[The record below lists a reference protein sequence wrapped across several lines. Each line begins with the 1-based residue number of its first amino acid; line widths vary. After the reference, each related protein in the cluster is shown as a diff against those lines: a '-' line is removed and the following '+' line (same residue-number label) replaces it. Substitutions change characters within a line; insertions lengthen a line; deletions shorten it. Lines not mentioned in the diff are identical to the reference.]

1 VTFDWD
7 RHWWL
12 IIILAALAVPIVQA
26 IFEPWN
32 RYLRYRRQRDAMETL
47 KVYAAQ
53 GREPPPAVLAA
64 LGGRPFRWRAAAE
77 TVADAATAKADDKW
91 TRRQARRERRFE
103 YRMAGEPLR
112 RWNWAIFA
120 ASVTLGFGLAW
131 RYAHLNNDAY
141 LIVAIIAGALT
152 LAGVVTALLATFWRI
167 D

>member
-1 VTFDWD
+1 MNFDWD

-12 IIILAALAVPIVQA
+12 IIVLAVFAVPIVQA

-32 RYLRYRRQRDAMETL
+32 RYLRYRRQRDAIDAL

-53 GREPPPAVLAA
+53 GKEPPPAVLDA
-64 LGGRPFRWRAAAE
+64 LGGRRFRWQAAAE
-77 TVADAATAKADDKW
+77 TVADVTARASDRRS
-91 TRRQARRERRFE
+91 RRQDRWEQRWQ
-103 YRMAGEPLR
+103 YRSASEPLR

-120 ASVTLGFGLAW
+120 GAVTVGFGFAW
-131 RYAHLNNDAY
+131 HYAHQNNDAY

-152 LAGVVTALLATFWRI
+152 VAGVFTALLATFWRI

>member
-7 RHWWL
+7 KHWWL

-32 RYLRYRRQRDAMETL
+32 RYLRYRRQRDAIDAL

-53 GREPPPAVLAA
+53 GREPPPAVLDA
-64 LGGRPFRWRAAAE
+64 LGGRRFRWQAAAE
-77 TVADAATAKADDKW
+77 TVADAATAKAADKRS
-91 TRRQARRERRFE
+91 RRQDRWERRWE
-103 YRMAGEPLR
+103 YRNAAEPLR

-120 ASVTLGFGLAW
+120 GAVTLGFSLAW
-131 RYAHLNNDAY
+131 RYGHQNNDAY

-152 LAGVVTALLATFWRI
+152 AAGVVTALLATFWRI

>member
-1 VTFDWD
+1 MTFDWD

-12 IIILAALAVPIVQA
+12 IIILAAFAVPIVQA

-32 RYLRYRRQRDAMETL
+32 RYLRYRRQRDAIDAL

-53 GREPPPAVLAA
+53 GKEPPPAVLDA
-64 LGGRPFRWRAAAE
+64 LGGRRFRWQAAAE
-77 TVADAATAKADDKW
+77 SVAEAATTKAADRRD
-91 TRRQARRERRFE
+91 RRQDRWERRWQ
-103 YRMAGEPLR
+103 YRSASEPLR

-120 ASVTLGFGLAW
+120 GAVTAGFGFAW
-131 RYAHLNNDAY
+131 RYAHQNNDAY

-152 LAGVVTALLATFWRI
+152 VAGVITALLATFWRI

>member
-1 VTFDWD
+1 MTFDWD
-7 RHWWL
+7 KHWWL

-32 RYLRYRRQRDAMETL
+32 RYLRYRRQRDAIDAL

-53 GREPPPAVLAA
+53 GREPPPAVLDA
-64 LGGRPFRWRAAAE
+64 LGGRRFRWQAAAE
-77 TVADAATAKADDKW
+77 TVAEAATAKASDRRS
-91 TRRQARRERRFE
+91 RRQDRWERRWQ
-103 YRMAGEPLR
+103 YRSAGEPLR

-120 ASVTLGFGLAW
+120 GAVTLGFGLAW
-131 RYAHLNNDAY
+131 RYAHQNNDTY

-152 LAGVVTALLATFWRI
+152 VAGVITALLATFWRI